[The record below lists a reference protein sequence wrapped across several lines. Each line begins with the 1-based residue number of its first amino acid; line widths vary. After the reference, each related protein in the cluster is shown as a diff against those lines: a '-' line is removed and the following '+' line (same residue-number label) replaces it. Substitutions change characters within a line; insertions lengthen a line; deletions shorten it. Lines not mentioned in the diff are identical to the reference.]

1 MTPLK
6 RALIEKAGHD
16 HGFEHVLPSSASAVN
31 MGSARHPARVAV
43 SLLPQGYAAA
53 LVQGPPTL
61 WSELDRSF
69 AILPRDGAAFI
80 ATTDADLAQWLRRA
94 SA

>member
-53 LVQGPPTL
+53 LV
-61 WSELDRSF
+61 
-69 AILPRDGAAFI
+69 
-80 ATTDADLAQWLRRA
+80 
-94 SA
+94 